1 MKHRLAGLVIAASL
15 VQGLLGQSLKQA
27 TADPPEGYKQCA
39 SENGSFTFNQKVDVA
54 YGSNGHFVYK
64 KGLTGKITFNNAQ
77 FGDPRPGY
85 PKYGFYRLAAAN
97 DEVASSIGSDAKL
110 PEGIRGKMHFRYKDQ
125 VTFSEELKEARIR
138 AGDRIHVIP
147 GQTISDDFL
156 NRRMGESQGR
166 TYFGKTGLKFD
177 PKAPKIC
184 GRTFIVQSVDMNDR
198 KIKFTEPFPENMSN
212 DWNNSFAFEVIVVR

>member
-1 MKHRLAGLVIAASL
+1 MKHRIAGLVIALSIVPSL
-15 VQGLLGQSLKQA
+15 IGQPLKQA
-27 TADPPEGYKQCA
+27 TAEPPEGYKQCA
-39 SENGSFTFNQKVDVA
+39 SENGSFTFKQKVDVA
-54 YGSNGHFVYK
+54 YGSNGHFVFRE
-64 KGLTGKITFNNAQ
+64 GLSGKITFSNAQ

-85 PKYGFYRLAAAN
+85 PKYGFYRLAQAV
-97 DEVASSIGSDAKL
+97 DQGSTDNAGEAKL
-110 PEGIRGKMHFRYKDQ
+110 PEGIRGKMYFRYKDQ

-147 GQTISDDFL
+147 GQIISDDFL

-177 PKAPKIC
+177 PKAPKVC
-184 GRTFIVQSVDMNDR
+184 GKTFIVQSVDMNDR